1 MGLGA
6 MYDAFSRNQPTPSTE
21 DSLLLL
27 AMMVRHLFVGN
38 PRACQ
43 LSAAELMIADI
54 QAHDLPVSQTL
65 RKYAQRILDY
75 THDSP
80 EVHMWV
86 VVFENGPA

>member
-1 MGLGA
+1 MPFLGINL
-6 MYDAFSRNQPTPSTE
+6 RHPPKTPSFCSPYGA
-21 DSLLLL
+21 SL
-27 AMMVRHLFVGN
+27 VCGE
-38 PRACQ
+38 PTC